1 MILHHPEDKMC
12 WHIDNQYYFGDAF
25 LVAPI
30 MNSENIRDIY
40 LPDGE
45 WVDFFTGQTFDGG
58 KWIRN
63 YESDMQNMPVFVK
76 TDTQIPIYPEVIQ
89 CTDEMDL
96 TKTTEIIIDR
106 DFSGIWNYIEK

>member
-1 MILHHPEDKMC
+1 
-12 WHIDNQYYFGDAF
+12 
-25 LVAPI
+25 
-30 MNSENIRDIY
+30 
-40 LPDGE
+40 
-45 WVDFFTGQTFDGG
+45 
-58 KWIRN
+58 
-63 YESDMQNMPVFVK
+63 MQNMPVFVK